1 MELSKI
7 VKIYRDIEK
16 KINLRWTETE
26 KAMFIYMQLCNRME
40 YCEVSNN
47 KKDCARG
54 IGGLLYNKAVC
65 SGFAMIYKEALD
77 RIGIECHYQNNQD
90 HHSWNVAKLDGKYRA
105 LELTWDVYNKGKNGC
120 GFVYFNRDN
129 EICYSN
135 PHHDISK
142 EKEEKQF
149 DIVPY
154 TIEELNKAYATICDS
169 KIKTFSP
176 TQDNQVIILI
186 GKDNIVIFNQNGVIK
201 VNAQNIVH
209 REFVRSNG
217 TSFAI
222 IQGNLTKNGLYSHAI
237 IEIRNN
243 IAYVTNIY
251 SEEELAKL

>member
-1 MELSKI
+1 
-7 VKIYRDIEK
+7 
-16 KINLRWTETE
+16 
-26 KAMFIYMQLCNRME
+26 
-40 YCEVSNN
+40 
-47 KKDCARG
+47 
-54 IGGLLYNKAVC
+54 
-65 SGFAMIYKEALD
+65 MIYLYCWE
-77 RIGIECHYQNNQD
+77 
-90 HHSWNVAKLDGKYRA
+90 WND
-105 LELTWDVYNKGKNGC
+105 KNGC

-176 TQDNQVIILI
+176 TQDNQVIIPI

>member
-1 MELSKI
+1 MNFNVNR
-7 VKIYRDIEK
+7 VKIFVTVPIDYAGNVLK
-16 KINLRWTETE
+16 LYCPLKI
-26 KAMFIYMQLCNRME
+26 I
-40 YCEVSNN
+40 NN
-47 KKDCARG
+47 NNN
-54 IGGLLYNKAVC
+54 INK
-65 SGFAMIYKEALD
+65 E
-77 RIGIECHYQNNQD
+77 
-90 HHSWNVAKLDGKYRA
+90 
-105 LELTWDVYNKGKNGC
+105 C

-176 TQDNQVIILI
+176 TQDNQVIIPI